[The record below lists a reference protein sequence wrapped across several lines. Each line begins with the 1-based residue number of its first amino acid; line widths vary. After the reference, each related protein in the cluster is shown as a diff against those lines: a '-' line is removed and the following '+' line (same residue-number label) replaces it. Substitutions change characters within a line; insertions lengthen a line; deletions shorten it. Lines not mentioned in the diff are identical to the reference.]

1 MGDLSAHFSKAELAC
16 HCCGELKI
24 VHELV
29 DALELLRTLAQRPV
43 VVHDGYRCL
52 SHNQQVGGVTDSEHT
67 RGQAADVSIPGLS
80 LQQMFELALKVSAF
94 FHGGIGAYDGKFLH
108 LDIRPRAA
116 RWARVN
122 GRYVGIHNLVA
133 TPAVL
138 IAKVP
143 GDSQPV

>member
-67 RGQAADVSIPGLS
+67 RGQAADV
-80 LQQMFELALKVSAF
+80 
-94 FHGGIGAYDGKFLH
+94 
-108 LDIRPRAA
+108 
-116 RWARVN
+116 
-122 GRYVGIHNLVA
+122 
-133 TPAVL
+133 
-138 IAKVP
+138 
-143 GDSQPV
+143 